1 MKQGEI
7 WYAELDPIKGSEQAG
22 RRPVVIV
29 SGNLLNKH
37 LPVVIVMPMTTV
49 IKNYK
54 GNPVI
59 EPSSENGLK
68 QTSEILVFHIRSVS
82 QERLIKKVGT
92 VRIEDLNMAKKTLN
106 ELLSF

>member
-37 LPVVIVMPMTTV
+37 LPVVIVMPMTTM

-54 GNPVI
+54 GNPVV
-59 EPSSENGLK
+59 EPSKENGLK

-82 QERLIKKVGT
+82 QERLVKKVGT
-92 VRIEDLNMAKKTLN
+92 IRNEDLQLARKTLSD
-106 ELLSF
+106 LLTF